1 MHKIEVVLDEQWRAF
16 GYERWRRCWMCE
28 VEAVLDERW
37 RRSRL
42 REVEGVS
49 DKWGGDA
56 DTCAHGV
63 RCARQGGRRA
73 YEAMAV
79 LDG

>member
-1 MHKIEVVLDEQWRAF
+1 MR
-16 GYERWRRCWMCE
+16 E
-28 VEAVLDERW
+28 VEALLGEVEVEQW
-37 RRSRL
+37 SRSRL